1 MGIIFNR
8 MEQWEV
14 DLRKKLNAELKEGA
28 YDISNLDFKCVTGK
42 QGYIEFEVALRKP
55 IDIRYA
61 NGNGIMQQIK
71 NVDNAAYG
79 TLSIDKLDEDIKKLF
94 K

>member
-1 MGIIFNR
+1 

-14 DLRKKLNAELKEGA
+14 DLRKKLNTELKEGA

-61 NGNGIMQQIK
+61 SGSGVMKQIE

-79 TLSIDKLDEDIKKLF
+79 TLSIDKLNEYIKKVF